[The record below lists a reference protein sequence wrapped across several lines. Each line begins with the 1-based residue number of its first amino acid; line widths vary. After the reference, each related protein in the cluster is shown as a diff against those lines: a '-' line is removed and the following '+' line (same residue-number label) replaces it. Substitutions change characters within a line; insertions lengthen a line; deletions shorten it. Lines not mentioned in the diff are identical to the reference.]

1 MSKSGRPGRQPAGAD
16 ARRLSYANVVATLAL
31 VLVVGGGTAWAAHHY
46 LITSTSQIKPSV
58 LKKLH
63 GKNGVDGTNGTNGKN
78 GKDGA
83 VAGYFAQTKA
93 ATSFAGT
100 TNTSIVTKNLP
111 AGNYVL
117 AGTVNFTEI
126 TEPPSSQFEV
136 QCTLS
141 DSAPSTTSDQETYMG
156 VADFMG
162 TLAGENTHSITMN
175 DAVST
180 TAPSTAQIACSDLE
194 HNATAY
200 KLTANSATLTA
211 VQTTQNS

>member
-1 MSKSGRPGRQPAGAD
+1 
-16 ARRLSYANVVATLAL
+16 VTATLAL
-31 VLVVGGGTAWAAHHY
+31 ILALGGGTAWAAHHY

-63 GKNGVDGTNGTNGKN
+63 GKSGTNGTNGTNGKT

-83 VAGYFAQTKA
+83 VAGYFAQTEA
-93 ATSFAGT
+93 ATSFAGA

-111 AGNYVL
+111 PGDYVL

-126 TEPPSSQFEV
+126 TSPAASQFEV

-141 DSAPSTTSDQETYMG
+141 DSAPNTSSDQETYTG
-156 VADFMG
+156 VADFMV
-162 TLAGENTHSITMN
+162 TLAGENIHSITMN

-180 TAPSTAQIACSDLE
+180 TAPSTAQIACSDVE

-200 KLTANSATLTA
+200 KLTANNATLTA